1 MLIEDGKQQ
10 YSERND
16 MFFLRDGFKSGQYMR
31 AIQFFNP
38 FTKVK

>member
-1 MLIEDGKQQ
+1 MFIEDGKQQ

-16 MFFLRDGFKSGQYMR
+16 MFFLRDGLKTGQYMR
-31 AIQFFNP
+31 EIHFFNP